1 MQGGDGLLQQQDRL
15 HQGGDRQVESLL
27 IAGDQVCQGLGPGQG
42 RTPEQGPNEIA
53 DRDPH
58 SAEGLRA
65 GPPAI
70 YIDAVAGAW
79 RHGWGAAGRY
89 LTS

>member
-70 YIDAVAGAW
+70 LMPLLGPGGMVGA
-79 RHGWGAAGRY
+79 RPGG
-89 LTS
+89 T